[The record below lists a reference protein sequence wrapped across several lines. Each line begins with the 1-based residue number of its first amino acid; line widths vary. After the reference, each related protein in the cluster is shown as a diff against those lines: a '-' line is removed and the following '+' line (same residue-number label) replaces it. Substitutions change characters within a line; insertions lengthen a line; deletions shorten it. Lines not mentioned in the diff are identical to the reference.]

1 MFYLIVIIVA
11 CALTVLA
18 NLAFVPTMSA
28 DAGQLIISVLVGT
41 VAVIAVDGI
50 SALIIRRLMPQ
61 KWFSAEHAA
70 FAVSRGEHKLYMKM
84 KVKKWVRLVPELGIF
99 TGFHKDKIQSTTDKE
114 YLGRFLLEANYGVVI
129 HLANALLGFV
139 IAFIPLCSAPSVWIP
154 IFVVNLI
161 LGLMPVAIL
170 RYNSYTLRRLY
181 LRSIK

>member
-61 KWFSAEHAA
+61 KWFSAERAA